1 MAVRVAINGFGR
13 IGRNVM
19 RAIIESGRK
28 DIEVVAINDLGPV
41 ETNAHL
47 FRFDTVHGRFP
58 GEVKVDGDTIDVGRG
73 KIKVTAERDPAKLP
87 HKALGVDIA
96 LECTGFFTSKKAAS
110 AHLDAGAKRVLISAP
125 ADDADLTVVYGVN
138 HDKLTKDHVVVS
150 NASCTTNCLAPVA
163 KVLNDAVGI
172 EHGFMTTIHAYT
184 GDQPTLD
191 TMHKDLYR
199 GRAAAL
205 SMIPTST
212 GAAKAVGLVLPELN
226 GKLDGVAIRVPTPNV
241 SVIDFKFVAKR
252 KTDEDEINKAV
263 KLAAAN
269 QLKGILGW
277 TDEPNVSI
285 DFNHDPHSSTFHMDQ
300 TKVMDGTLVRVM
312 SWYDN
317 EWGFSNR
324 MPTPPWR
331 WASSARLAAS
341 GLALRRDPAETPPR
355 APRDSAGGLPAP
367 IAIRRDPKGG
377 RASAW
382 PPFLRRAPGSP
393 SRCRRDRADRRS
405 CGSARGADSE
415 KCMVERV
422 SNPRSSRESCSLPQS
437 SASRTWNS
445 PTGRTAGRDRR
456 S

>member
-1 MAVRVAINGFGR
+1 M
-13 IGRNVM
+13 
-19 RAIIESGRK
+19 
-28 DIEVVAINDLGPV
+28 
-41 ETNAHL
+41 
-47 FRFDTVHGRFP
+47 HGRFH

-73 KIKVTAERDPAKLP
+73 PIKVTAERDPAKLP

-110 AHLDAGAKRVLISAP
+110 AHLEAGAKRVLVSAP
-125 ADDADLTVVYGVN
+125 ADGADLTVVYGVN

-226 GKLDGVAIRVPTPNV
+226 GKLDGVVDPRADAQR
-241 SVIDFKFVAKR
+241 
-252 KTDEDEINKAV
+252 
-263 KLAAAN
+263 
-269 QLKGILGW
+269 LG
-277 TDEPNVSI
+277 DRLQVRRQAQDRQGRDQQGDQARRRQPAQGHPRLDRRSRNVSI

-324 MPTPPWR
+324 M
-331 WASSARLAAS
+331 
-341 GLALRRDPAETPPR
+341 
-355 APRDSAGGLPAP
+355 
-367 IAIRRDPKGG
+367 
-377 RASAW
+377 
-382 PPFLRRAPGSP
+382 
-393 SRCRRDRADRRS
+393 AD
-405 CGSARGADSE
+405 
-415 KCMVERV
+415 
-422 SNPRSSRESCSLPQS
+422 
-437 SASRTWNS
+437 
-445 PTGRTAGRDRR
+445 TAVAMGKLG
-456 S
+456 